1 MRFAFKTYEREERD
15 FPDLACHPVSVRGAR
30 AFARHVERAFSES
43 NLIGSIR
50 FSKTCNG
57 PAHASWIE
65 TWLWKQTPSPITL
78 DPCASWLTLAHEIAH
93 ALEWRINRNGR
104 HDRRFHRRVAEVAR
118 IAERDAWHIRD
129 VIASA
134 NVGEDL

>member
-30 AFARHVERAFSES
+30 AFARHVEREY
-43 NLIGSIR
+43 LERCVIGTIR
-50 FSKTCNG
+50 FSKTCEG
-57 PAHASWIE
+57 SEHASFCE
-65 TWLWKQTPSPITL
+65 VAENAPSRIVL

-134 NVGEDL
+134 NAGEDL